1 MESSTSNALKA
12 RGTPV
17 SEMTGH
23 TYKEDF
29 DHDAVTNQY
38 SVIKGEC
45 VVRFNLVLR
54 QHKRMCLTFATLNMD
69 AL

>member
-29 DHDAVTNQY
+29 DHDAVTNQWLRENAWCVLIWFLD
-38 SVIKGEC
+38 SIKEC
-45 VVRFNLVLR
+45 
-54 QHKRMCLTFATLNMD
+54 A
-69 AL
+69 